1 MHALIIETD
10 TLIAMSIE
18 DALREIGFTS
28 FVFAVT
34 ASEAISA
41 ATRRFPDLVTSGL
54 RLLEGTGIEAVEA
67 ICEDHRVPVV
77 FITTTGWVVREQD
90 EAAEVV
96 QKPFR
101 FPALHHAVERSR
113 QRLAS
118 ASPS

>member
-18 DALREIGFTS
+18 DALREIGYTS
-28 FVFAVT
+28 FAFAVT
-34 ASEAISA
+34 APEAVAA
-41 ATRRFPDLVTSGL
+41 ATRRCPDLITTGL
-54 RLLEGTGIEAVEA
+54 RLLEGSGIEAVET
-67 ICEDHRVPVV
+67 ICEGRTVPVV

-113 QRLAS
+113 QRVAS
-118 ASPS
+118 A

>member
-28 FVFAVT
+28 FAFAVT
-34 ASEAISA
+34 ASEAIAA
-41 ATRRFPDLVTSGL
+41 ATRNCPDLITSSL
-54 RLLEGTGIEAVEA
+54 RLLEGSGVEAVEA
-67 ICEDHRVPVV
+67 ICECRPVPVV
-77 FITTTGWVVREQD
+77 FVTTTGWVVRDQD
-90 EAAEVV
+90 DAAEVV

-113 QRLAS
+113 QRVAS
-118 ASPS
+118 ASSS